1 MRESHRIIVHQKVCY
16 SIIVTILFQ
25 VKSWGVKDVIQWLEN
40 KQLDK
45 FIPLFNGKKSISKV
59 AQCCLATSNIYC

>member
-1 MRESHRIIVHQKVCY
+1 
-16 SIIVTILFQ
+16 

-59 AQCCLATSNIYC
+59 AQCCLATSNIYCWD